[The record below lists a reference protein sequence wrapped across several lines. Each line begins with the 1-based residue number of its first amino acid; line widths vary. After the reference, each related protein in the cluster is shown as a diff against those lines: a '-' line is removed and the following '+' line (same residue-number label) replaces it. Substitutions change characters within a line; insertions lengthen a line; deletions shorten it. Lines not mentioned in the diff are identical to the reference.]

1 MIDKA
6 KLILKSLKLPEDLQ
20 LKRAIR
26 GLPGI
31 TSLTLVTALIST
43 NTVLEA
49 GKYLGYTDVPVKQAI
64 KILFSTVDLPNRIQK
79 SAWDNYLLSLLE
91 LKKCSKCNSVKPL
104 EDYHFDASI
113 NTYYS
118 SCANCKNAQLSL
130 GKDRVALRTPVWA
143 DTLAIADFYSNCPKG
158 YHVDHIIPLRGKL
171 VSGLN
176 VLNNLQY
183 LTATENR
190 KKINSYECV

>member
-6 KLILKSLKLPEDLQ
+6 KLILKKLNLSETILLK
-20 LKRAIR
+20 KVIR

-31 TSLTLVTALIST
+31 TSLSLITALIST
-43 NTVLEA
+43 DSVLEA
-49 GKYLGYTDVPVKQAI
+49 GKSLGYTDVPVKQAI
-64 KILFSTVDLPNRIQK
+64 KLLFNNIDLPNRR
-79 SAWDNYLLSLLE
+79 ARVHWDNYLLGIIE
-91 LKKCSKCNSVKPL
+91 LRKCSKCAQIKPVI
-104 EDYHFDASI
+104 DFHFDSST
-113 NTYYS
+113 NNYYS

-130 GKDRVALRTPVWA
+130 SKDRVALRTPIWA

-158 YHVDHIIPLRGKL
+158 YHVDHIIPLQGKL

-190 KKINSYECV
+190 KKKNSYECV

>member
-6 KLILKSLKLPEDLQ
+6 KIILKILGIPENIQ
-20 LKRAIR
+20 LKKVIR

-31 TSLTLVTALIST
+31 TSLSLITALIST
-43 NTVLEA
+43 NTILEA

-64 KILFSTVDLPNRIQK
+64 KILFANVELPNR
-79 SAWDNYLLSLLE
+79 SAKAHWDNYLLGLIDLR
-91 LKKCSKCNSVKPL
+91 KCSKCLNVKSLLDFHYDVSV
-104 EDYHFDASI
+104 D
-113 NTYYS
+113 NYYS
-118 SCANCKNAQLSL
+118 SCVNCKNAQLSL
-130 GKDRVALRTPVWA
+130 GKDRVSTRTPLWA

-158 YHVDHIIPLRGKL
+158 YHVDHIIPLRGKY

-190 KKINSYECV
+190 IKSNSYNLA